1 MKTLQCAKV
10 FSTAQ
15 RNFLDKRRKSVV
27 RNAVT
32 LIECPR
38 DAWQGLTRRIPTELK
53 ARYLRTLIDA
63 GFKHIDTVS
72 FVSPKAVPQMA
83 DSEKVLEQVDLP
95 NDVEIIGIVVNEK
108 GAERAI
114 ATQTVSTLGFP
125 CSISETFLRK
135 NQNQTLDECY
145 KVLESIKRRAD
156 DTGLSTVAYISMA
169 FGNPYGDP
177 WDETNVRGAFNKLVG
192 LGIKSVSLA
201 DTVGMAGPDLIRS
214 VFESVTSEYPACD
227 IGVHLHSAPARA
239 ESKVLAA
246 YDAGCRRF
254 DSAIG
259 GLGGCPF
266 AQDALVG
273 NIPTEC
279 LLAALKQ
286 RGVELPISNAL
297 PDVVL
302 LNSLIAA
309 DYS

>member
-1 MKTLQCAKV
+1 
-10 FSTAQ
+10 
-15 RNFLDKRRKSVV
+15 VV
-27 RNAVT
+27 HNAVT

-38 DAWQGLTRRIPTELK
+38 DAWQGLSRQIPTEVK
-53 ARYLRTLIDA
+53 TRYLCALIDA
-63 GFKHIDTVS
+63 GFKHIDAVS
-72 FVSPKAVPQMA
+72 FVSRRAIPQLA
-83 DSEKVLEQVDLP
+83 DSEKVLEQIEVP

-114 ATQTVSTLGFP
+114 ATQAVATLGFP
-125 CSISETFLRK
+125 CSVSETFLLK
-135 NQNQTLDECY
+135 NPNQTLDESY
-145 KVLESIKRRAD
+145 KVLQSIKRKAD
-156 DTGLSTVAYISMA
+156 NAALSTVVYVSMA

-177 WDETNVRGAFNKLVG
+177 WDETEVREALNKLVG
-192 LGIKSVSLA
+192 LGIQSVSLA
-201 DTVGMAGPDLIRS
+201 DTVGMAGPDLIRT
-214 VFESVTSEYPACD
+214 VFESVTSQYPDSD
-227 IGVHLHSAPARA
+227 IGVHLHSAPAQA
-239 ESKVLAA
+239 ESKILAA

-273 NIPTEC
+273 NVPTEC

-286 RGVELPISNAL
+286 RGVELSISNAL
-297 PDVVL
+297 PNVVS